1 MWTVDD
7 KDDGNAPRVA
17 AGRPTLKT
25 IAYMTGL
32 GVTTVSRALHDAP
45 DIGQATKERVR
56 LVASQIGY
64 RPNRAGVRLRT
75 GKTNVVS
82 LILSVETGAFGLTSH
97 LVHGISEY
105 LAGSPYHLIVTP
117 YSLLN
122 DPLDP
127 VRYIVETA
135 SADGVIFS
143 RTEPQDARVR
153 YLGAR
158 GFPFATHGR
167 TDMGVAHPYY
177 DFDNERYAE
186 IAVERLAER
195 GRRRL
200 ALLRPPGELTFAHHM
215 SAGFERAVDRLDL
228 VDVPMRDVTTDSSQ
242 EAIEAEVARMMRSSG
257 RRPDG
262 FVCGSATAAIAV
274 IGAAEA
280 EGFAVGRDFDLA
292 VKDSFGIMRKFRRD
306 TIVVQENFRAAGK
319 ALADAVVRTIE
330 GVPPE
335 RLQTIE
341 EPPGTGGSRAALG
354 GSGGGSG
361 GGSDGGSDGA

>member
-1 MWTVDD
+1 MSAG
-7 KDDGNAPRVA
+7 DGRGGAGAPRDA

-56 LVASQIGY
+56 LVANQIGY

-75 GKTNVVS
+75 GKTNVIS
-82 LILSVETGAFGLTSH
+82 LILSVETEVLGLTSH

-117 YSLLN
+117 YSLQN

-153 YLGAR
+153 YLHER

-167 TDMGVAHPYY
+167 TDMGVAHPFF

-186 IAVERLAER
+186 MAVERLAAR

-200 ALLRPPGELTFAHHM
+200 ALLRPPGALTFAHHM
-215 SAGFERAVDRLDL
+215 SMGFERAIDRLDL
-228 VDVPMRDVTTDSSQ
+228 IDIPMRDVTTDSSH
-242 EAIEAEVARMMRSSG
+242 EAIEAEVTRMMRSSR

-262 FVCGSATAAIAV
+262 FVCGSANSAIAV

-280 EGFAVGRDFDLA
+280 EGFEVGRDFDLA
-292 VKDSFGIMRKFRRD
+292 VKDSFRIMQKFRRE
-306 TIVVQENFRAAGK
+306 TIVIHENFRAAGN
-319 ALADAVVRTIE
+319 ALAEAVVRTIE

-335 RLQTIE
+335 RLQRLE
-341 EPPGTGGSRAALG
+341 EPPGDIAPGGFDEG
-354 GSGGGSG
+354 
-361 GGSDGGSDGA
+361 

>member
-1 MWTVDD
+1 MSAA
-7 KDDGNAPRVA
+7 DGRQEGRAPRDT

-56 LVASQIGY
+56 LVANQIGY

-75 GKTNVVS
+75 GKTNVIS
-82 LILSVETGAFGLTSH
+82 LILSIETEVLGLTSH
-97 LVHGISEY
+97 LVYGITES
-105 LAGSPYHLIVTP
+105 LAGSSYHLIVTP
-117 YSLLN
+117 YNLRN
-122 DPLDP
+122 DPLEP

-143 RTEPQDARVR
+143 RTEPQDPRVR
-153 YLGAR
+153 YLHER

-167 TDMGVAHPYY
+167 TEMDIVHPYF
-177 DFDNERYAE
+177 DFDNRRYAE
-186 IAVERLAER
+186 IAVERLAAR

-200 ALLRPPGELTFAHHM
+200 ALLGPLPALTYGQHM
-215 SAGFERAVDRLDL
+215 TAGFESAVDRFDL
-228 VDVPMRDVTTDSSQ
+228 VDVPMRDVNTDSDHPD
-242 EAIEAEVARMMRSSG
+242 IEAEVSRMMRSSR

-262 FVCGSATAAIAV
+262 FVCGSANSAIAV

-280 EGFAVGRDFDLA
+280 LGFEVGRDFDLA
-292 VKDSFGIMRKFRRD
+292 VKDSFQIMRKFRRE
-306 TIVVQENFRAAGK
+306 TIVIHEDFRAAGQ
-319 ALADAVVRTIE
+319 ALAEAVMRTLD

-335 RLQTIE
+335 SLQTVDV
-341 EPPGTGGSRAALG
+341 PSVP
-354 GSGGGSG
+354 
-361 GGSDGGSDGA
+361 